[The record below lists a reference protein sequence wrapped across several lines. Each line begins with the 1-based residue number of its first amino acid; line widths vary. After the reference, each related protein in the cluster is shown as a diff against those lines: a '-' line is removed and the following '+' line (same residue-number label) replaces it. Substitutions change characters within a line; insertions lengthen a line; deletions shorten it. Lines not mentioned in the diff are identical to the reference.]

1 MQCESTAKKSVSLP
15 NLNSMNTNQI
25 FDAIVKGKTVSV
37 TLNTRNEFDTLRT
50 GLLRRYARW
59 AQDFDN
65 MGDDTYTKQ
74 YVSSTFTG
82 DGVATFVL
90 KSKDDML
97 RKPKSYVVNIL

>member
-1 MQCESTAKKSVSLP
+1 MD
-15 NLNSMNTNQI
+15 TNQI
-25 FDAIVKGKTVSV
+25 FKAVTDGKTVSV

-74 YVSSTFTG
+74 YVSSTFTVDETG
-82 DGVATFVL
+82 TAGAATFVL

-97 RKPKSYVVNIL
+97 RKPRSYVVNIL

>member
-1 MQCESTAKKSVSLP
+1 MTHGAAD
-15 NLNSMNTNQI
+15 TNQI
-25 FDAIVKGKTVSV
+25 FKAVTVGNTVSV
-37 TLNTRNEFDTLRT
+37 SMASRSEFDSLRT

-74 YVSSTFTG
+74 YVSSTFTVDETG
-82 DGVATFVL
+82 IAGTATFVL

-97 RKPKSYVVNIL
+97 RKPRSYVVNIL

>member
-1 MQCESTAKKSVSLP
+1 
-15 NLNSMNTNQI
+15 MNTNQI
-25 FDAIVKGKTVSV
+25 FKAVTDGATVSV

-74 YVSSTFTG
+74 YVSSIFTVDETG
-82 DGVATFVL
+82 TAGTATFQL

-97 RKPKSYVVNIL
+97 RKPRSYVVNML